1 MPDHVGPLLLRAG
14 VITQDQLLVALA
26 ARRRS
31 GGTLAEHIIL
41 SGAVDETRLAQFY
54 RDRLLVPAVVRDDLA
69 AARPAVLGLI
79 PARMAEEF
87 RVCPVALDREG
98 SLVLAMVDPSDTH
111 VADEVGFF
119 AQAFVLRAVAR
130 YSDLA
135 WALDHH
141 YNVVLPAPV
150 GAGNAD
156 LTATA
161 PPPDA
166 LAAPAA
172 EPEPAIPLT
181 KRKATI
187 LPEEP
192 VIPLERRKARPQAG
206 APSVVTE
213 ETTDR
218 HLGRPPAPEPSV
230 VIELPEMSMPLDHV
244 LAELTLATSADDI
257 AGIVLHFLAT
267 RCRRAAFFRV
277 KHGRL
282 AGRDGVGLGVQ
293 LEQLRLASLS
303 LDRPSLMQSIIATRL
318 PYRGPLSDAASRDFL
333 IQALG
338 WAAAEA
344 IIVPLSVRD
353 HVVGL
358 VYADERHAPLADDEL
373 ALLAQRCGA
382 AFERLLAERR

>member
-14 VITQDQLLVALA
+14 VITQDQLLIALS

-54 RDRLLVPAVVRDDLA
+54 RDRLLVPAVSRDDLS

-119 AQAFVLRAVAR
+119 AQAFVIRSVAR
-130 YSDLA
+130 YGDLA
-135 WALDHH
+135 WALEHH
-141 YNVVLPAPV
+141 YKVVLPAP
-150 GAGNAD
+150 
-156 LTATA
+156 A
-161 PPPDA
+161 PTLA
-166 LAAPAA
+166 AAPAPPVEEA
-172 EPEPAIPLT
+172 PIPLV
-181 KRKATI
+181 KRKPPAL

-192 VIPLERRKARPQAG
+192 VIPLEKRKSRPLAV
-206 APSVVTE
+206 PLPVSE
-213 ETTDR
+213 EPTDR
-218 HLGRPPAPEPSV
+218 HQRSRAEPSV
-230 VIELPEMSMPLDHV
+230 VLEMPEVSMPLDHV
-244 LAELTLATSADDI
+244 LGELMQAASADDI

-282 AGRDGVGLGVQ
+282 AGRDGVGLGVNVDR
-293 LEQLRLASLS
+293 LRNTSLS
-303 LDRPSLMQSIIATRL
+303 LERPSLLQSIIAARL
-318 PYRGPLSDAASRDFL
+318 PYRGPLSDALSRDFL

-344 IIVPLSVRD
+344 IAVPLSVRD

-358 VYADERHAPLADDEL
+358 VYADERHAPLLDDDL

-382 AFERLLAERR
+382 AFERLLNERR